1 MGKNDLQ
8 YTSTSNGFYITYEE
22 VQMAQDNMV
31 LFAKKLKLE
40 SKWNELF
47 LENRGQITPEMSVLG
62 DEIKRVV
69 RSIIREQEAEVLNN
83 LKDGEIHLYAG

>member
-1 MGKNDLQ
+1 
-8 YTSTSNGFYITYEE
+8 
-22 VQMAQDNMV
+22 MAQDNMV

-40 SKWNELF
+40 SRWNELF
-47 LENRGQITPEMSVLG
+47 LENKGQITPEMSVLG

>member
-1 MGKNDLQ
+1 
-8 YTSTSNGFYITYEE
+8 
-22 VQMAQDNMV
+22 MV

-83 LKDGEIHLYAG
+83 IKDGEIHLYAG

>member
-1 MGKNDLQ
+1 
-8 YTSTSNGFYITYEE
+8 
-22 VQMAQDNMV
+22 MV

-69 RSIIREQEAEVLNN
+69 RSIIREQEAKVLNN

>member
-1 MGKNDLQ
+1 MRRL
-8 YTSTSNGFYITYEE
+8 
-22 VQMAQDNMV
+22 QMAQDNMV

-62 DEIKRVV
+62 DEIKVV
-69 RSIIREQEAEVLNN
+69 IRSIIRQQEEEVHSNPR
-83 LKDGEIHLYAG
+83 DGEIHLYAG

>member
-1 MGKNDLQ
+1 
-8 YTSTSNGFYITYEE
+8 
-22 VQMAQDNMV
+22 MAQDNMV
-31 LFAKKLKLE
+31 LFAKKLKLD
-40 SKWNELF
+40 SRWNELF

>member
-1 MGKNDLQ
+1 
-8 YTSTSNGFYITYEE
+8 
-22 VQMAQDNMV
+22 MV

-62 DEIKRVV
+62 DEIKVV
-69 RSIIREQEAEVLNN
+69 IRSIIREQEEEVHSNPR
-83 LKDGEIHLYAG
+83 DGEIHLYAG